1 VNFFTNWFKKDQDS
15 NKKFKH
21 EEQSLETLLSAGKC
35 KCGTNCGCKSEK
47 VEAPKPKPK
56 PVVKVEPAKKPVA
69 KKPAPKKPK
78 AE

>member
-1 VNFFTNWFKKDQDS
+1 MNFFTNWFKKNQDS

-21 EEQSLETLLSAGKC
+21 EEQSLETLLSVGKC
-35 KCGTNCGCKSEK
+35 KCGGHCGCADEK
-47 VEAPKPKPK
+47 PKAKATPKPAPK
-56 PVVKVEPAKKPVA
+56 VAPAKKPVA